1 MKKADL
7 KNLSNQTEAI
17 VSTSSLASNYDLIK
31 MPRTTGMTLKLHFQ
45 SKKIRAFEQTDFD
58 ILYQCLNGCAY
69 LMGLRTKILQQEFDI
84 IKPFLIRQFGDISS
98 EEIKE
103 AIELW
108 ASKKLEFKDSHFQSM
123 DITFLGNVLSSYRKY
138 RTQELSKAEHY
149 RLHREAEPDKELIRG
164 EYIQNAIVAPYRAF
178 IKTGDW
184 AFSFEDRLY
193 DFFDARKAI
202 NITIDRKK
210 ELFEEARR
218 ILVHREKLTAK
229 QSTGSATKAKF
240 MKSAEDI
247 EKAIPGGGN
256 STVRR
261 EAKKLAF
268 REFIQDCADF
278 ERDIE
283 ELLKN
288 Q

>member
-1 MKKADL
+1 
-7 KNLSNQTEAI
+7 
-17 VSTSSLASNYDLIK
+17 
-31 MPRTTGMTLKLHFQ
+31 MTLKLHFQ

-149 RLHREAEPDKELIRG
+149 RIHREAEPDKELIRG
-164 EYIQNAIVAPYRAF
+164 EYIQNAIITPYRAF
-178 IKTGDW
+178 ISVSGTYHDYWGPWTG
-184 AFSFEDRLY
+184 ARSDR
-193 DFFDARKAI
+193 AAPPSRS
-202 NITIDRKK
+202 R
-210 ELFEEARR
+210 
-218 ILVHREKLTAK
+218 
-229 QSTGSATKAKF
+229 GSVC
-240 MKSAEDI
+240 AEC
-247 EKAIPGGGN
+247 P
-256 STVRR
+256 T
-261 EAKKLAF
+261 
-268 REFIQDCADF
+268 
-278 ERDIE
+278 
-283 ELLKN
+283 
-288 Q
+288 